1 MQEKDILF
9 IKKTFKLAKKAE
21 GFTSP
26 NPLVGA
32 LIVKNNKIISSGYH
46 KKAGFPHAEIEAIRK
61 AKENLKG
68 ATLYVNLEPCFHWGR
83 TPPCVDEV
91 IKRGIKRVVIATYDP
106 NPQVKGRSVEKLKKA
121 GIEVK
126 VGVLESEARK
136 INEVF
141 FKNMEKNLPFVVAKV
156 AQSLDGKIAT
166 FKGQSKWITS
176 QVARLYA
183 KKLRDKYDAVCVGIN
198 TVIKDNPSLEG
209 VKKSPYKIVI
219 DPHLKIPL
227 SSKLVKNSKN
237 NLIIFS
243 KKESLRKKRKVEYL
257 KKIAQIYFLTQ
268 KEFTLKNIIKILY
281 REKNICSIFVEGGSF
296 TLGRFFDERLV
307 DKIYFFYA
315 PKIIGGKK
323 NITSVGGEGVSD
335 LNKVLKIKE
344 LEIKKIGEDFLV
356 TGYVFKK

>member
-32 LIVKNNKIISSGYH
+32 LIVKNNQIISSGYH
-46 KKAGFPHAEIEAIRK
+46 KKAGSLHAEIEAIRK
-61 AKENLKG
+61 AKKNLKG

-83 TPPCVDEV
+83 TPPCVDEI

-106 NPQVKGRSVEKLKKA
+106 NPQVRGRSVEKLKKA

-141 FKNMEKNLPFVVAKV
+141 FKNMEENLPFVVAKI

-176 QVARLYA
+176 QDARLYA

-209 VKKSPYKIVI
+209 FRKSPYKIVI

-243 KKESLRKKRKVEYL
+243 KKESLRKKRKIECL
-257 KKIAQIYFLTQ
+257 RKIVQIYFLTQ
-268 KEFTLKNIIKILY
+268 KEFTLKNITKILY
-281 REKNICSIFVEGGSF
+281 KEKNICSVFVEGGSF

-315 PKIIGGKK
+315 PKIIGGEKS
-323 NITSVGGEGVSD
+323 ITSVGGKGIED
-335 LNKVLKIKE
+335 LNKVLKVKD

-356 TGYVFKK
+356 TGYVCQK